1 MRDFLPEPLIL
12 LARELKKQTGKPLY
26 LVGGCVRDFLA
37 GFPLASSD
45 FDLCA
50 PVPAETFK
58 NIATACGF
66 RADATYARTGTVKI
80 SKITAKNT
88 DGAKKDIENK
98 VRPSSVRVADS
109 NSPCLPLSGSTAKK
123 SPPRGSLDL
132 AENCTSGGNLWET
145 ENKVRPSS
153 VRVADS
159 FPPGG
164 SLDTAENCVPGGRLL
179 GVENKVHPSSV
190 TCGDTFPRG
199 GRLDL
204 VEKCAAGGRL
214 DLAENCTSGGNLWET
229 ENKVRPSSVRVADSF
244 PPRGSL
250 DKVEAEYAAFRSD
263 KYIRGEHT
271 PEETFF
277 TEDISLDAR
286 RRDFACNA
294 IYYDIS
300 ADSFVDPLGGID
312 DVNAKRLRT
321 ADAPD
326 KVFGEDGLRLLRLAR
341 FAGTTGFIPTAETIA
356 SAKKNAELIADI
368 APERVFAELKL
379 ILAADEKY
387 GNERGVYEALK
398 ILDETRVLDG
408 IFPELTAGRNLKQ
421 RADFHDHDVLEH
433 SLRAAAYSAR
443 AGALA
448 GGEDVP
454 APFEVRL
461 AALLHD
467 IGKPAAYFRDGK
479 FSDHPN
485 MGAEICRAALTRLKA
500 PVKTIAFIEN
510 LTRWHMYD
518 YDLKTKENK
527 LRKFIVSHYDIFTAL
542 LLVKQA
548 DYSACKDNLSP
559 APCVIRLKNLEA
571 KMRAENVPF
580 SLKELAVRGNEIA
593 PLLPSPRY
601 VGATLNELLLHCA
614 MIPSDNVKERL
625 LRLAAALAEGK

>member
-58 NIATACGF
+58 KIATACGF

-98 VRPSSVRVADS
+98 VRPSSVTCGDTFPRGGRLDLAENCTSGGRLWETENKVRPSSVRVADS

-123 SPPRGSLDL
+123 SPP
-132 AENCTSGGNLWET
+132 
-145 ENKVRPSS
+145 
-153 VRVADS
+153 
-159 FPPGG
+159 
-164 SLDTAENCVPGGRLL
+164 
-179 GVENKVHPSSV
+179 
-190 TCGDTFPRG
+190 
-199 GRLDL
+199 
-204 VEKCAAGGRL
+204 GGRL
-214 DLAENCTSGGNLWET
+214 DLAENCIPGG
-229 ENKVRPSSVRVADSF
+229 R
-244 PPRGSL
+244 L

-271 PEETFF
+271 PAETFF

-341 FAGTTGFIPTAETIA
+341 FAGTTGFTPTAETIA
-356 SAKKNAELIADI
+356 SAKKNAALIADI

-379 ILAADEKY
+379 ILSADEKY

-500 PVKTIAFIEN
+500 PVKTIAFIED

-593 PLLPSPRY
+593 PFLPSPRY

>member
-1 MRDFLPEPLIL
+1 MRDFLPESLIL
-12 LARELKKQTGKPLY
+12 LAWELKKQTGKPLY

-37 GFPLASSD
+37 GFSLASSD

-58 NIATACGF
+58 KIATACGF

-88 DGAKKDIENK
+88 DGAMEDRENK

-123 SPPRGSLDL
+123 SPP
-132 AENCTSGGNLWET
+132 
-145 ENKVRPSS
+145 
-153 VRVADS
+153 
-159 FPPGG
+159 GG
-164 SLDTAENCVPGGRLL
+164 SLDTAENCIP
-179 GVENKVHPSSV
+179 
-190 TCGDTFPRG
+190 
-199 GRLDL
+199 
-204 VEKCAAGGRL
+204 GGRL
-214 DLAENCTSGGNLWET
+214 DLAENC
-229 ENKVRPSSVRVADSF
+229 A
-244 PPRGSL
+244 PRGSL

-271 PEETFF
+271 PAETFF

-300 ADSFVDPLGGID
+300 ADSFMDPLGGID

-341 FAGTTGFIPTAETIA
+341 FAGTTGFTPTAETIA
-356 SAKKNAELIADI
+356 SAKKNSELIADI

-379 ILAADEKY
+379 ILSADEKY

-398 ILDETRVLDG
+398 ILDETHVLDG

-433 SLRAAAYSAR
+433 SLRAAAYSVR

-500 PVKTIAFIEN
+500 PVKTIAFIED

-527 LRKFIVSHYDIFTAL
+527 LRKFIVSHYDIFAAL

>member
-1 MRDFLPEPLIL
+1 MRDFLPEPLIS

-50 PVPAETFK
+50 PVPADIFK
-58 NIATACGF
+58 EIAVGCGF
-66 RADATYARTGTVKI
+66 HADATYARTGTVKI
-80 SKITAKNT
+80 SKVAAENK
-88 DGAKKDIENK
+88 DAAKKDIENK
-98 VRPSSVRVADS
+98 LHPSSV
-109 NSPCLPLSGSTAKK
+109 CST
-123 SPPRGSLDL
+123 
-132 AENCTSGGNLWET
+132 
-145 ENKVRPSS
+145 
-153 VRVADS
+153 DS

-164 SLDTAENCVPGGRLL
+164 SLNMAENCFAGR
-179 GVENKVHPSSV
+179 
-190 TCGDTFPRG
+190 R
-199 GRLDL
+199 
-204 VEKCAAGGRL
+204 
-214 DLAENCTSGGNLWET
+214 
-229 ENKVRPSSVRVADSF
+229 
-244 PPRGSL
+244 L

-263 KYIRGEHT
+263 KYVRGEHT
-271 PEETFF
+271 PAETFF

-300 ADSFVDPLGGID
+300 ANSFVDPLGGMS
-312 DVNAKRLRT
+312 DVSAKILRT
-321 ADAPD
+321 ADLPD

-341 FAGTTGFIPTAETIA
+341 FAGTTGFTPTAETIA
-356 SAKKNAELIADI
+356 SAKKNAALIADI

-379 ILAADEKY
+379 ILTADEKY

-398 ILDETRVLDG
+398 ILDITRVLDG

-433 SLRAAAYSAR
+433 SLRAAAYSVR
-443 AGALA
+443 AGGLS

-454 APFEVRL
+454 APFDVRL

-485 MGAEICRAALTRLKA
+485 VGAEICRAALTRLKA
-500 PVKTIAFIEN
+500 PAKTIALTEN

-527 LRKFIVSHYDIFTAL
+527 LRKFIVAHYDIFGAL

-548 DYSACKDNLSP
+548 DYSACKDDLSP

-580 SLKELAVRGNEIA
+580 TLKELAVRGNEIA
-593 PLLPSPRY
+593 PLLPAPRY
-601 VGATLNELLLHCA
+601 VGATLNKLLLHCA
-614 MIPSDNVKERL
+614 ITPSDNSKERL
-625 LRLAAALAEGK
+625 LRLAPALAECK

>member
-58 NIATACGF
+58 KIATACGF

-88 DGAKKDIENK
+88 DGAKKDRENK

-109 NSPCLPLSGSTAKK
+109 NSPFLPLSGSTAKK
-123 SPPRGSLDL
+123 SPPRGRLDL
-132 AENCTSGGNLWET
+132 AEN
-145 ENKVRPSS
+145 
-153 VRVADS
+153 
-159 FPPGG
+159 
-164 SLDTAENCVPGGRLL
+164 
-179 GVENKVHPSSV
+179 
-190 TCGDTFPRG
+190 
-199 GRLDL
+199 
-204 VEKCAAGGRL
+204 CAAGGRL
-214 DLAENCTSGGNLWET
+214 DLAENC
-229 ENKVRPSSVRVADSF
+229 A
-244 PPRGSL
+244 PRGSFN
-250 DKVEAEYAAFRSD
+250 KVEAEYAAFRSD

-271 PEETFF
+271 PAETFF

-312 DVNAKRLRT
+312 DVNAKILRT

-341 FAGTTGFIPTAETIA
+341 FAGTTGFTPTAETIA
-356 SAKKNAELIADI
+356 SAKKNAALIADI

-379 ILAADEKY
+379 ILSADEKY

-454 APFEVRL
+454 VPFEVRL

-500 PVKTIAFIEN
+500 PVKTIAFIED

-548 DYSACKDNLSP
+548 DYSACKDDLSP

-614 MIPSDNVKERL
+614 MSPSDNVKERL
-625 LRLAAALAEGK
+625 LRLAAALAERK

>member
-50 PVPAETFK
+50 PVAAETFK

-88 DGAKKDIENK
+88 DGAMEDRENK
-98 VRPSSVRVADS
+98 LRPSSVRVADSNSPCLPLSGSTAKKSPPRGRLDLVENCIPGGRLDLAENCAAGGRLWETENKMRPSSVRVADS

-123 SPPRGSLDL
+123 SPPRGSLDT

-164 SLDTAENCVPGGRLL
+164 SLDMAEKCA
-179 GVENKVHPSSV
+179 
-190 TCGDTFPRG
+190 RG
-199 GRLDL
+199 GRL
-204 VEKCAAGGRL
+204 
-214 DLAENCTSGGNLWET
+214 N
-229 ENKVRPSSVRVADSF
+229 
-244 PPRGSL
+244 
-250 DKVEAEYAAFRSD
+250 KVEAEYAAFRSD

-271 PEETFF
+271 PAETFF

-312 DVNAKRLRT
+312 DVNAKILRT

-341 FAGTTGFIPTAETIA
+341 FAGTTGFTPTAETIA
-356 SAKKNAELIADI
+356 SAKKNAALIADI

-433 SLRAAAYSAR
+433 SLRAAAYSVR
-443 AGALA
+443 ADALA

-500 PVKTIAFIEN
+500 PVKTIAFIED

-527 LRKFIVSHYDIFTAL
+527 LRKFIVSHYDIFAAL

-593 PLLPSPRY
+593 PFLPSPRY